1 MIHLQ
6 RNSQCFLSVTAALQ
20 PMLQDNL
27 AAGDSVRSGC
37 DVRMQPLLPDNTF
50 SKGLRRQRFGYTDVT
65 RDSLDS
71 QTLLQSRQA
80 PPMGRVL
87 RILLGLVLMVYVTP
101 VYFQVPVRVAVGSLL
116 LMLGLIGIY
125 SLIHI
130 VVSRRIVAFGPFLG
144 AIVANGLL
152 VALYVAG
159 ASGLPILGHGKGQLA
174 AVTFFGVSLV
184 VAGVRAAPGCE
195 VMAIPSLLF
204 RKHTELACLIFSP
217 LDRFERKLRSTR
229 G

>member
-1 MIHLQ
+1 
-6 RNSQCFLSVTAALQ
+6 
-20 PMLQDNL
+20 
-27 AAGDSVRSGC
+27 
-37 DVRMQPLLPDNTF
+37 
-50 SKGLRRQRFGYTDVT
+50 
-65 RDSLDS
+65 
-71 QTLLQSRQA
+71 
-80 PPMGRVL
+80 MGRAL
-87 RILLGLVLMVYVTP
+87 RILLGLALMIYVTP
-101 VYFQVPVRVAVGSLL
+101 VYFRVPVPLAVGAWLL
-116 LMLGLIGIY
+116 VLGLIGVY

-159 ASGLPILGHGKGQLA
+159 ASRLPILGHGKGQLA

-204 RKHTELACLIFSP
+204 GKHTELACLIFSP
-217 LDRFERKLRSTR
+217 LDRFERKLRSKR
-229 G
+229 GA

>member
-1 MIHLQ
+1 
-6 RNSQCFLSVTAALQ
+6 
-20 PMLQDNL
+20 
-27 AAGDSVRSGC
+27 
-37 DVRMQPLLPDNTF
+37 
-50 SKGLRRQRFGYTDVT
+50 
-65 RDSLDS
+65 
-71 QTLLQSRQA
+71 
-80 PPMGRVL
+80 VL
-87 RILLGLVLMVYVTP
+87 RVLLGLVLMVYVTP

-116 LMLGLIGIY
+116 LMLGLTGIY

-130 VVSRRIVAFGPFLG
+130 VVSRRIVAFAPFLG

-159 ASGLPILGHGKGQLA
+159 ASRLPILGHGKGQLT

-217 LDRFERKLRSTR
+217 LDRFERKLRSKR
-229 G
+229 GA

>member
-1 MIHLQ
+1 VTKGSPDTYVLLQ
-6 RNSQCFLSVTAALQ
+6 
-20 PMLQDNL
+20 
-27 AAGDSVRSGC
+27 
-37 DVRMQPLLPDNTF
+37 
-50 SKGLRRQRFGYTDVT
+50 
-65 RDSLDS
+65 
-71 QTLLQSRQA
+71 QSRQA
-80 PPMGRVL
+80 PPLGRVL
-87 RILLGLVLMVYVTP
+87 RILLGLALMIYVTP
-101 VYFQVPVRVAVGSLL
+101 VYSQVPVRVAVGSLL

-195 VMAIPSLLF
+195 VMAIPGLLF
-204 RKHTELACLIFSP
+204 GKHTELTCLIFSP
-217 LDRFERKLRSTR
+217 LDRFERKLRSKR
-229 G
+229 GA

>member
-1 MIHLQ
+1 MPN
-6 RNSQCFLSVTAALQ
+6 NSAQSSLDGAT
-20 PMLQDNL
+20 
-27 AAGDSVRSGC
+27 
-37 DVRMQPLLPDNTF
+37 
-50 SKGLRRQRFGYTDVT
+50 GLHKVT

-71 QTLLQSRQA
+71 QTLLQQPRQA
-80 PPMGRVL
+80 PPVGRAL
-87 RILLGLVLMVYVTP
+87 RILLGLVLMVYVAP
-101 VYFQVPVRVAVGSLL
+101 VYFQVPARIAVGSLA
-116 LMLGLIGIY
+116 LMLGLIGVY

-184 VAGVRAAPGCE
+184 VAGARAAPGCE
-195 VMAIPSLLF
+195 VMAMPVS
-204 RKHTELACLIFSP
+204 CL
-217 LDRFERKLRSTR
+217 ESTPN
-229 G
+229 